1 RLVST
6 LLLEHRASGYSQS
19 YFLYYYMFS
28 WVVELK
34 SGSEFFQ
41 HLLRREEKKKNGF
54 SRSRIEKGLKE
65 DLERLLRIAKNHKP
79 MNFEVFIVQPSLSKQ
94 ATTSSIMTLLGVT
107 ENYLKEVADIDLRVI
122 VNE

>member
-1 RLVST
+1 MSARVDNFYEVCGQAQKSI
-6 LLLEHRASGYSQS
+6 H
-19 YFLYYYMFS
+19 
-28 WVVELK
+28 WKHK
-34 SGSEFFQ
+34 SGLEFFQ

-54 SRSRIEKGLKE
+54 SRSRIEKGSKE

-107 ENYLKEVADIDLRVI
+107 ENYLREVADIDLRVI